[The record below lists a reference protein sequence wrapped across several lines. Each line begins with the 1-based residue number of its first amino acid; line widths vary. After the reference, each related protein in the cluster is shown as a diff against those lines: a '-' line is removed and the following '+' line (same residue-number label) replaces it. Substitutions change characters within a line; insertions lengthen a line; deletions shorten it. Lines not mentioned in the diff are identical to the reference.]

1 MIRRPFYPAL
11 AALLCLFLSAC
22 ATAPDKPVFLERA
35 NVLPL
40 DLNNAFEFRKQQ
52 IFFNDPQN
60 YVASTSETIRALRNR
75 FNYGAVT
82 PRDFDDVTGFFY
94 SFYWRT
100 REQADVT
107 VRLEYRQAAL
117 NNYVLAQEL
126 YYPDAKGSFQSD
138 FRVTGD
144 DYLEN
149 GQISSWRVLLIVD
162 GRIVALS
169 QSFMWK

>member
-1 MIRRPFYPAL
+1 MNSRAAAL
-11 AALLCLFLSAC
+11 LLCLFLAAC
-22 ATAPDKPVFLERA
+22 ATAPQKPVYLERA

-40 DLNNAFEFRKQQ
+40 DLNDNFEFRKQQ
-52 IFFNDPQN
+52 LFFNDPRT
-60 YVASTSETIRALRNR
+60 YPPTTSETIDLLRR
-75 FNYGAVT
+75 RTNYGAIT
-82 PRDFDDVTGFFY
+82 PRDLDDVTGHYY
-94 SFYWRT
+94 SFFWRT
-100 REQADVT
+100 RERADVT

-126 YYPDAKGSFQSD
+126 YYPEATGSFQSD

-144 DYLEN
+144 EYLEN
-149 GQISSWRVLLIVD
+149 GKVTAWRILLIVD

>member
-1 MIRRPFYPAL
+1 MKSH
-11 AALLCLFLSAC
+11 AAVLLLCLFVAAC
-22 ATAPDKPVFLERA
+22 ATPPQQPVSLERA

-40 DLNNAFEFRKQQ
+40 DLNDNFEFRKQQ
-52 IFFNDPQN
+52 LFFNDPRT
-60 YVASTSETIRALRNR
+60 YLATTSETIGVLRFR
-75 FNYGAVT
+75 TNYGAIT
-82 PRDFDDVTGFFY
+82 ARDIDDVTGHFY

-100 REQADVT
+100 RERADVT

-126 YYPDAKGSFQSD
+126 YYPQARGSFQSD

-144 DYLEN
+144 EYLEN
-149 GQISSWRVLLIVD
+149 GKVTAWRVLLIVD